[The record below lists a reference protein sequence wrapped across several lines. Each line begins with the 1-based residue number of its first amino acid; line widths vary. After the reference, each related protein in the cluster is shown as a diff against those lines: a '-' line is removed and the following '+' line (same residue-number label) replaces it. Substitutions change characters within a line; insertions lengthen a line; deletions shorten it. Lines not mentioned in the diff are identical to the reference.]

1 MQILPAI
8 DIFDKKAVRL
18 YKGDYAQ
25 MTVYGKPLEIAA
37 GFAEKGASY
46 IHLVDLEGAR
56 IGEATNFE
64 TVSEIISSFG
74 IPCEIGGG
82 IRNIHTVEKY
92 VSAGADRVILGTSAV
107 SDKAFLI
114 ESIKEFGKK
123 IAVGVDARDGIVSI
137 SGWTEQSGISAID
150 FIGEMLSLGIGTII
164 CTDISKDGA
173 LSGTNTV
180 LYRTILSEYKLN
192 LIASGGVTTVDDIR
206 DVRDCGCYGA
216 ILGKAI
222 YNGNIDLADAIAAG
236 EGRI

>member
-18 YKGDYAQ
+18 YKGDYNK
-25 MTVYGKPLEIAA
+25 MTVYGTPVEIAS

-56 IGEATNFE
+56 AGESSNFE
-64 TVSEIISSFG
+64 TVASVISSVNV
-74 IPCEIGGG
+74 PCEIGGG

-92 VSAGADRVILGTSAV
+92 VSAGADRIILGTSAV
-107 SDKAFLI
+107 SDKAFLK
-114 ESIKEFGKK
+114 ESIKEFGNK

-137 SGWTEQSGISAID
+137 SGWTEQSGIKTLD
-150 FIGEMLSLGIGTII
+150 FIGEMLSLGIDTVI

-173 LSGTNTV
+173 LAGTNTG
-180 LYRTILSEYKLN
+180 LYREILSMYDLK
-192 LIASGGVTTVDDIR
+192 LIASGGVTTIE
-206 DVRDCGCYGA
+206 DVKELRKCGAYGA

-222 YNGNIDLADAIAAG
+222 YNGNIDLSEAIKAG
-236 EGRI
+236 EGN